1 MQDKYSSGTE
11 LPLPGIWHNL
21 DDLEGLSV
29 HLARNV
35 MRQCLSNLIKPVLG
49 GQGVEGWNLEHMIV
63 QLRKM
68 KMSLNWKLLSAVLK
82 EEDSYIGKYK
92 ASQYLFWQV

>member
-1 MQDKYSSGTE
+1 MSQCLINSENRPEFYMRDKYSSGTE

-35 MRQCLSNLIKPVLG
+35 VRQCLSNLIKPVLG
-49 GQGVEGWNLEHMIV
+49 GQGVEG
-63 QLRKM
+63 
-68 KMSLNWKLLSAVLK
+68 
-82 EEDSYIGKYK
+82 
-92 ASQYLFWQV
+92 